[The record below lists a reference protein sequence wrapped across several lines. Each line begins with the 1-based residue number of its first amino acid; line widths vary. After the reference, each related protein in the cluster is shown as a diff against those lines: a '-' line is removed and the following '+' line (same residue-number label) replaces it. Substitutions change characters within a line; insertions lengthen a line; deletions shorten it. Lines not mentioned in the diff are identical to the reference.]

1 MSVKK
6 IITRFAPSPTG
17 FLHIGG
23 ARTALF
29 NYYFAKSLN
38 GEFHLRIEDTDRIRS
53 TKEATNAIIEGLNWL
68 EIKHDGEIVFQSA
81 NEEHHIKA
89 AHKLLETQ
97 FAYKCYAS
105 TEELEA
111 LRTEALKT
119 GKSFRS
125 PYRDKKSEQNKP
137 YTIRFRVPD
146 GNTQIKDLVQG
157 SINWD
162 NTNFD
167 DFVLLR
173 ADGTP
178 TYMLA
183 VVVDDHNMNITHVV
197 RGDDHL
203 INAGRQAMVYQA
215 LGWTIPTWAH
225 LSLIH
230 GPDGKKL
237 SKRHGALSV
246 QEYRDMGYL
255 PSGLRNYLLKLG
267 WAHGNDELF
276 FDEQSITKVFSM
288 KGVNSAPARLDFD
301 KMDYINGQHIMRE
314 NDETLLTLLTTIIKS
329 KNEYKLNDTLKKR
342 LLGAMPSLKSRSKN
356 LIDLAD
362 QAEYLLLS
370 RLCILLKKIKDLFI
384 KMVL

>member
-1 MSVKK
+1 
-6 IITRFAPSPTG
+6 
-17 FLHIGG
+17 
-23 ARTALF
+23 
-29 NYYFAKSLN
+29 
-38 GEFHLRIEDTDRIRS
+38 
-53 TKEATNAIIEGLNWL
+53 
-68 EIKHDGEIVFQSA
+68 
-81 NEEHHIKA
+81 
-89 AHKLLETQ
+89 
-97 FAYKCYAS
+97 
-105 TEELEA
+105 
-111 LRTEALKT
+111 
-119 GKSFRS
+119 
-125 PYRDKKSEQNKP
+125 
-137 YTIRFRVPD
+137 
-146 GNTQIKDLVQG
+146 
-157 SINWD
+157 
-162 NTNFD
+162 
-167 DFVLLR
+167 
-173 ADGTP
+173 
-178 TYMLA
+178 
-183 VVVDDHNMNITHVV
+183 MNITHVV

-276 FDEQSITKVFSM
+276 FDEKSITKVFSM

-329 KNEYKLNDTLKKR
+329 KNEYKLNDILKKR

-370 RLCILLKKIKDLFI
+370 RPLHFTEKNKRSFYKNGALEHLSALTFKLKCLEEPEWNNDNIQQVIESYLEVKNIGFGRLGQPVRMALTGGRPSPDLSLVLYYLGKSETLLRLQNITDEYKDLI
-384 KMVL
+384 EE